1 MKEKCS
7 ELLASIKQA
16 FSSKEGLIVVIT
28 IFTVA
33 FFVAIFSKDY
43 RKKALITMVT
53 CVITC
58 IIGFGI
64 CANNFSL
71 GAMH

>member
-16 FSSKEGLIVVIT
+16 FGSKKGLIVVIT

-33 FFVAIFSKDY
+33 FFVTLIELVFTNNTNNSFVGIFALFTILTSVLFL
-43 RKKALITMVT
+43 KKKKLDK
-53 CVITC
+53 
-58 IIGFGI
+58 
-64 CANNFSL
+64 
-71 GAMH
+71 

>member
-33 FFVAIFSKDY
+33 FFVTLIELDFSSHLYENKHLLAY
-43 RKKALITMVT
+43 FQHK
-53 CVITC
+53 
-58 IIGFGI
+58 
-64 CANNFSL
+64 
-71 GAMH
+71 

>member
-28 IFTVA
+28 IFTVT
-33 FFVAIFSKDY
+33 FFVTLIELVFTNNTNNSFVGIFALFAILSSLLFFN
-43 RKKALITMVT
+43 KKKLDK
-53 CVITC
+53 
-58 IIGFGI
+58 
-64 CANNFSL
+64 
-71 GAMH
+71 